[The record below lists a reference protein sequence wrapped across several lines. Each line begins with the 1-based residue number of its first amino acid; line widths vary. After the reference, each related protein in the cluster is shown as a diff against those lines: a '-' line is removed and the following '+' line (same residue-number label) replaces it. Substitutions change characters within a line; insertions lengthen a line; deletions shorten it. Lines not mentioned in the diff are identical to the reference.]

1 VTQPPVSQPLPAVLA
16 IDGGNS
22 KTEAVL
28 VAADGTLL
36 AQVRGAASN
45 PQTCG
50 GLDAAFAV
58 LSGLVAQAAAQA
70 GLAGGPGGD
79 GGPVAGHCS
88 ACLAGADLPEEEL
101 QLTEL
106 VAARGWS
113 RSAEVVNDT
122 FAVLRAGLDDGPG
135 QRWGVGVTCGA
146 GINCVGV
153 APDGRVTR
161 FLSLGQDS
169 GDWGGGGD
177 LARDALWHAA
187 RAEDGRGPAT
197 LLATAV
203 PAHFGLARVRDVTIG
218 RHHGKISGAD
228 MHGLVPVLFAVAGQG
243 DEVAV
248 RLLTAQADE
257 IVTMASV
264 AARRLDLAS
273 TDLPVVLGGSI
284 VTARDPLLTARLTER
299 LAAELP
305 AATMRIVDV
314 PPVAGAALLGLD
326 AAGAN
331 EAAAARLRASY
342 PGAGQAAGHLLA
354 LGLARGQGYQRP
366 WCTRSSRLR
375 RRMAEEDPPASAAG
389 SG

>member
-1 VTQPPVSQPLPAVLA
+1 MTQPLPAVLA

-28 VAADGTLL
+28 VAADGSLL
-36 AQVRGAASN
+36 ASVRGAASN

-70 GLAGGPGGD
+70 GLPGGD
-79 GGPVAGHCS
+79 GGPVAERCS
-88 ACLAGADLPEEEL
+88 ACLAGADLPDEER

-113 RSAEVVNDT
+113 RSAQVVNDT
-122 FAVLRAGLDDGPG
+122 FAVLRAGLDDAAG
-135 QRWGVGVTCGA
+135 QHWGVGVTCGA
-146 GINCVGV
+146 GINCVGI

-169 GDWGGGGD
+169 GDWGGGSD

-197 LLATAV
+197 MLATAV
-203 PAHFGLARVRDVTIG
+203 PEHFGLEQVRDVTIG
-218 RHHGKISGAD
+218 RYQGKISGAD
-228 MHGLVPVLFAVAGQG
+228 LHGLVPVLFAAAGQG

-248 RLLTAQADE
+248 RLLAAQADE
-257 IVTMASV
+257 IVTMACV
-264 AARRLDLAS
+264 AARRLDLAGAAM
-273 TDLPVVLGGSI
+273 PVVLGGSI
-284 VTARDPLLTARLTER
+284 LTSRDPLLTGRLSQRFAE
-299 LAAELP
+299 ELP
-305 AATMRIVDV
+305 AAMMRIVDV

-326 AAGAN
+326 ATGAD

-342 PGAGQAAGHLLA
+342 PAPVRA
-354 LGLARGQGYQRP
+354 
-366 WCTRSSRLR
+366 
-375 RRMAEEDPPASAAG
+375 
-389 SG
+389 